1 MLKYEL
7 SFVGHNVD
15 YSYFSE
21 FTLLFHRKS
30 EKKTKNTFKCPK
42 KPAAV
47 YDGSPNMIERGINA
61 VDPINAELSFPEPR
75 VIIIGAGMAG
85 LSTAAR
91 LFDRGIE
98 NIVVLEAYER
108 YSL

>member
-1 MLKYEL
+1 ML
-7 SFVGHNVD
+7 SFIGDGTV
-15 YSYFSE
+15 YFIY
-21 FTLLFHRKS
+21 TLFHRKS
-30 EKKTKNTFKCPK
+30 DKKAKTTFKCPK
-42 KPAAV
+42 KPPAV
-47 YDGSPNMIERGINA
+47 YDGSPNMIDRGINA
-61 VDPINAELSFPEPR
+61 VDSIRTELSFPEPR

-98 NIVVLEAYER
+98 NIVILEAYER